1 MIEKYFGGEI
11 PAVDAVEDVD
21 RAIWNKQAE
30 ELPAKVEKQMDS
42 LQFSVALQ
50 EIWKLIGECNKYIDV
65 TQPWVLGREEAGKPR
80 LRTVLYTLAECA
92 RRVAALIGFVMP
104 RTPARIYEQLG
115 VSDPVLMDWA
125 SLQKPFG
132 VLPAGLKVHKGEA
145 LFPAWISRRSWSA
158 IRPRMTR
165 PRRKSSPPSS
175 RKRKSMPN
183 PNTPRRSRLTISLSA
198 SCRWPG

>member
-1 MIEKYFGGEI
+1 
-11 PAVDAVEDVD
+11 
-21 RAIWNKQAE
+21 
-30 ELPAKVEKQMDS
+30 MDS

-80 LRTVLYTLAECA
+80 LRTVLYTLAECV

-115 VSDPVLMDWA
+115 VRRCS
-125 SLQKPFG
+125 
-132 VLPAGLKVHKGEA
+132 
-145 LFPAWISRRSWSA
+145 PAWISRRSWSA

-183 PNTPRRSRLTISLSA
+183 PNTPRRSKLTISLSA